1 MTREET
7 ITILGICKASYP
19 NFYKDMTKKEM
30 VGIVDLWYEMFEN
43 DDVNIVKLAVKE
55 LIQTLQFPP
64 TIADIKQKLYAI
76 TSNEKD
82 ATELWNELQ
91 NAIKGGIY
99 HSKEEF
105 ERLSPEVKKFVR
117 NPSQLKELAQMDSD
131 VIHSVTKG
139 QFFKQIENIQAREKE
154 QKQMLPE
161 TKRFREMALNIGK
174 DISGLLEE

>member
-1 MTREET
+1 MTQQET
-7 ITILGICKASYP
+7 IMILGICRASYP
-19 NFYKDMTKKEM
+19 NFYKGMTKNELQ
-30 VGIVDLWYEMFEN
+30 GIVDLWCEMFEN
-43 DDVNIVKLAVKE
+43 DDINIVKLAVKE
-55 LIQTLQFPP
+55 LIQTLQYPP
-64 TIADIKQKLYAI
+64 TIADVKQKIYAI

-82 ATELWNELQ
+82 ATELWDELQ
-91 NAIKGGIY
+91 NAIKDGIY
-99 HSKEEF
+99 HSKEVY

-131 VIHSVTKG
+131 VVHSVTKG

-174 DISGLLEE
+174 DVSGLLEE

>member
-30 VGIVDLWYEMFEN
+30 VGIVDLWCEMFES

-91 NAIKGGIY
+91 NAIKDGIY
-99 HSKEEF
+99 HSKEVF

-131 VIHSVTKG
+131 VVHSVTKG

-174 DISGLLEE
+174 DVSGLLEE